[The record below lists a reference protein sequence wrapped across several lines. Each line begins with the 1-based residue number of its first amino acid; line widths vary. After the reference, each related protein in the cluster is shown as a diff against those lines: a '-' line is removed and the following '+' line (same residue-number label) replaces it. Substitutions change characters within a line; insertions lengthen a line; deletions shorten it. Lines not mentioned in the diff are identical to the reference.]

1 MAIEVKRES
10 LDTKSIHVL
19 DSIKQ
24 KRDEVANLVM
34 ELGQIG
40 LRTRELRN
48 ELVKLDQIK
57 ISIENRF
64 DEVNEEVKSILVDLE
79 VKYPKGEIDLQEGV
93 VYFESA
99 E

>member
-1 MAIEVKRES
+1 MAQLKES
-10 LDTKSIHVL
+10 LSVDVL

>member
-1 MAIEVKRES
+1 MAQLKES
-10 LDTKSIHVL
+10 LSVDVL

-34 ELGQIG
+34 ELGQIS

-48 ELVKLDQIK
+48 ELVNLEQIK
-57 ISIENRF
+57 ISMENRF
-64 DEVNEEVKSILVDLE
+64 DAVNEEVKAILGELE
-79 VKYPKGEIDLQEGV
+79 LKYPKGEIDLNEGM

-99 E
+99 D

>member
-1 MAIEVKRES
+1 MAQLKES
-10 LDTKSIHVL
+10 LSVDVL

-34 ELGQIG
+34 ELGQIS
-40 LRTRELRN
+40 LRTRELKN
-48 ELVKLDQIK
+48 ELTNLDQLK
-57 ISIENRF
+57 ISMENRF
-64 DEVNEEVKSILVDLE
+64 DAVNEEVKGILAELE
-79 VKYPKGEIDLQEGV
+79 VKYPKGEIDLNEGM

>member
-1 MAIEVKRES
+1 MAQLKES
-10 LDTKSIHVL
+10 LNADVL

-34 ELGQIG
+34 ELGQIS

-48 ELVKLDQIK
+48 ELANLDQVK
-57 ISIENRF
+57 MSMESRF
-64 DEVNEEVKSILVDLE
+64 DVVNEEVKAILGELE
-79 VKYPKGEIDLQEGV
+79 LKYPKGEIDLNEGM

-99 E
+99 D